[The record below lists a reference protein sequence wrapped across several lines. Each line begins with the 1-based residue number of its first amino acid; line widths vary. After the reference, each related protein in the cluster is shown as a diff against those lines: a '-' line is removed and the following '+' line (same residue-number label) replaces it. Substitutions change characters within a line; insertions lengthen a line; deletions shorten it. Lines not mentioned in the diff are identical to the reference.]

1 MYFEKVSRAIFYEER
16 KKEREGRSDKTAV
29 HTSDNRAALYQDE
42 REIAALIKR
51 KYLVTISFPRASTST
66 TNLMSKSTSAV

>member
-1 MYFEKVSRAIFYEER
+1 MRKGG
-16 KKEREGRSDKTAV
+16 KKEKGDLIRLQCIPVT
-29 HTSDNRAALYQDE
+29 TRAALYQDE

>member
-16 KKEREGRSDKTAV
+16 RKEREGRSDKTAV

-42 REIAALIKR
+42 RNSCTDKKEIFGHHQ
-51 KYLVTISFPRASTST
+51 FPQSIY
-66 TNLMSKSTSAV
+66 

>member
-1 MYFEKVSRAIFYEER
+1 MRKGG
-16 KKEREGRSDKTAV
+16 KKEKEDLIRLQCIPVTTELLCIKM
-29 HTSDNRAALYQDE
+29 